1 MKGAHV
7 VVAKDA
13 DARLEGALIDVLR
26 AQPPVPARMRGRVGV
41 FTGGRADWT
50 ISFDKDGISLA
61 AGVDKENVNTCIY
74 TDAGTFADVV
84 HGDISGIDAFLD
96 GRLRVRG
103 DLNLSLRL
111 TSLVPQPP
119 EQFPMGRDVR
129 VDGID
134 TFYLEAGSGPPV
146 ILLHGLGATNA
157 SLLTTMR
164 ELAADHHVIAPD
176 LPGFGASSKPIR
188 TYDAEFFAT
197 WLTSFMDRLGI
208 DRAHVI
214 GNSMG
219 GRIAIEMGLRHPERV
234 DRLCLLAPSPAFIK
248 KREWTRVVRLLRPEL
263 AAFPLFLRR
272 KDVVVGTKGMFA
284 RPSRLS
290 DAWYEAAADEFIR
303 VFSTMRG
310 RIAFFSAARQ
320 IYLEEPSGEKG
331 FWDRLE
337 KLSPPALFIWGS
349 HDRLVPAKFARHV
362 ERALPNARS
371 VVLQGCGHVPQYEL
385 PDRTHTLVRNFL
397 AAEDSLTEASA

>member
-1 MKGAHV
+1 
-7 VVAKDA
+7 VAKDP
-13 DARLEGALIDVLR
+13 DARLECALIDVLR
-26 AQPPVPARMRGRVGV
+26 TQPAVPPRMRGRVGV
-41 FTGGRADWT
+41 FTGGRSDWT
-50 ISFDKDGISLA
+50 ISFDGNGISLG
-61 AGVDKENVNTCIY
+61 AGVDEENVNTCIY
-74 TDAGTFADVV
+74 ADAGTFADVV
-84 HGDISGIDAFLD
+84 HGDISGVDAFLD

-111 TSLVPQPP
+111 TSLVPHPP
-119 EQFPMGRDVR
+119 AHFPIGRDVR
-129 VDGID
+129 VDAID
-134 TFYLEAGSGPPV
+134 TFYLEAGHGPTV

-164 ELAADHHVIAPD
+164 ELARDYHVIAPD

-197 WLTSFMDRLGI
+197 WLEAFMDRLGI
-208 DRAHVI
+208 DRAHLV

-219 GRIAIEMGLRHPERV
+219 GRIAIEMGLRAPERIE
-234 DRLCLLAPSPAFIK
+234 RICLFAPSPAFIK
-248 KREWTRVVRLLRPEL
+248 KREWVRLVRLLRPEL
-263 AAFPLFLRR
+263 AVLPLFVRR

-290 DAWYEAAADEFIR
+290 DAWYEAAVDEFLR
-303 VFSTMRG
+303 VFSTVRG

-331 FWDRLE
+331 FWDRLA

-362 ERALPNARS
+362 ERALPNATS
-371 VVLQGCGHVPQYEL
+371 MVLQGCGHVPQYEL
-385 PDRTHTLVRNFL
+385 PDRTHALLRRFL
-397 AAEDSLTEASA
+397 SAPAEATREEASA